1 MARRWARGPLLLACA
16 FRCGVSGPGDAR
28 SRTPPRT
35 AAAMPSYC
43 RGAGHVPGSGAV
55 CHSPQRTP
63 LAHPSSCS
71 FSIVCCRNGFRSGGV
86 RAGLQPTPIGG
97 GPRRDSG
104 FAQWC
109 RQLCRH
115 RHAGG
120 LGAPAPP
127 CSAGGVAGSDRVLL
141 TGCSSRMRAG
151 VVPV

>member
-97 GPRRDSG
+97 GPRRD
-104 FAQWC
+104 
-109 RQLCRH
+109 
-115 RHAGG
+115 
-120 LGAPAPP
+120 LGSRNGAVSYVDTATR
-127 CSAGGVAGSDRVLL
+127 ADWARLRRRVLL
-141 TGCSSRMRAG
+141 AVSL
-151 VVPV
+151 VVTASC